1 MIAELIDRQPVSLRD
16 GRNVVIRPLAFGDRA
31 ALTAFG
37 RALPQAELHCIPAD
51 LQTPEAIAR
60 LVTLSDTAH
69 ARQLIAAA
77 GNAIV
82 GYSAVQQLSGRS
94 REVGEGQLIVS
105 AGWRHCGLG
114 SALALAMLDAAH
126 ELEVSQVVVE
136 LLVEQIAGRAILER
150 LGFSIEGA
158 LEGQIYDRYGRY
170 HDLLVMA
177 YRIDN
182 E

>member
-1 MIAELIDRQPVSLRD
+1 MIAQLIDRQPVTLRD
-16 GRNVVIRPLAFGDRA
+16 GRTVVIRSLAFGDRA

-37 RALPQAELHCIPAD
+37 RALPQAELHCIPAE
-51 LQTPEAIAR
+51 LQSPEAIAR
-60 LVTLSDTAH
+60 LVTLSGTAQY
-69 ARQLIAAA
+69 RQIVATA

-82 GYSAVQQLSGRS
+82 GYGAVQQLSGRS
-94 REVGEGQLIVS
+94 REVAEGQLIVS

-114 SALALAMLDAAH
+114 SALAMAMLDAAY

-136 LLVEQIAGRAILER
+136 LLAEQIAGRAIFER

-158 LEGQIYDRYGRY
+158 LEGQVCDRYGRY

-177 YRIDN
+177 YRIDDA
-182 E
+182 